1 MPGTRLRMRSN
12 IKAYKRYRWIV
23 KDPDYVN
30 GRLAIRGTR
39 LPVSL
44 VLQCLGEGMT
54 VREIKRTYTDFP
66 DEALKEIMLVAAQA
80 LEEEHVAA

>member
-1 MPGTRLRMRSN
+1 MKRSK
-12 IKAYKRYRWIV
+12 IKAYRRYHWIV
-23 KDPDYVN
+23 KDPDYLN
-30 GRLAIRGTR
+30 GRLALRGTR

-66 DEALKEIMLVAAQA
+66 DEALKEVMLVAAEA
-80 LEEEHVAA
+80 LEDGHVAA

>member
-1 MPGTRLRMRSN
+1 MKRSSL
-12 IKAYKRYRWIV
+12 KTYKGYHWIV

-44 VLQCLGEGMT
+44 ILQCLGEGMT

-66 DEALKEIMLVAAQA
+66 DEALREVMLVAAQA

>member
-1 MPGTRLRMRSN
+1 MKRSN
-12 IKAYKRYRWIV
+12 IKTYRGYRWIV

-66 DEALKEIMLVAAQA
+66 DEALKEVMLVAAQA
-80 LEEEHVAA
+80 LEDEHVAA

>member
-1 MPGTRLRMRSN
+1 MSRST
-12 IKAYKRYRWIV
+12 IKAYKEYRWIV

-30 GRLAIRGTR
+30 GKLAIRGTR

-44 VLQCLGEGMT
+44 VLQCLGEGMS
-54 VREIKRTYTDFP
+54 VREIRRTYTDFP
-66 DEALKEIMLVAAQA
+66 DAAFKEVMLVAAQA

>member
-1 MPGTRLRMRSN
+1 MKRSN
-12 IKAYKRYRWIV
+12 IKTYRGYRWIV
-23 KDPDYVN
+23 KDPDYLN
-30 GRLAIRGTR
+30 GKLAIRGTR

-66 DEALKEIMLVAAQA
+66 DEALREVLLVAAQT
-80 LEEEHVAA
+80 LEEEPVA

>member
-1 MPGTRLRMRSN
+1 MKRSN
-12 IKAYKRYRWIV
+12 IKTYKGYRCIV

-54 VREIKRTYTDFP
+54 VREIKSTYTDFP
-66 DEALKEIMLVAAQA
+66 DEALKEVMLVAAQA
-80 LEEEHVAA
+80 L

>member
-1 MPGTRLRMRSN
+1 MKRSN
-12 IKAYKRYRWIV
+12 IKTYRGYRWIV
-23 KDPDYVN
+23 KDPDYLN
-30 GRLAIRGTR
+30 GKLAIRGTR

-66 DEALKEIMLVAAQA
+66 DEALREVMLVAAQT
-80 LEEEHVAA
+80 LEEEPVA

>member
-1 MPGTRLRMRSN
+1 MKSSLKR
-12 IKAYKRYRWIV
+12 YKGYRWIV
-23 KDPDYVN
+23 KDPDYLN

-44 VLQCLGEGMT
+44 ILQCLGEGMT
-54 VREIKRTYTDFP
+54 LTEIKKTYTDFS
-66 DEALKEIMLVAAQA
+66 DEALKEVMLVAAQA

>member
-1 MPGTRLRMRSN
+1 MKRSN
-12 IKAYKRYRWIV
+12 IKTYREYRWIV

-66 DEALKEIMLVAAQA
+66 DEALKEVMLVAAQA
-80 LEEEHVAA
+80 LEDEHVAA